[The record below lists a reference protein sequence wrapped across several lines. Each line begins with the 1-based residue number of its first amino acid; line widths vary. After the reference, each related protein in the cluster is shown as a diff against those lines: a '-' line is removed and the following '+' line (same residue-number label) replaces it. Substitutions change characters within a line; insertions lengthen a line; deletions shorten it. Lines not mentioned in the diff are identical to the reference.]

1 MNGIDLLTHAR
12 LALIDGRPEDALTAI
27 SRFHDQGG
35 GLDRDDVPRARY
47 LLTELAALAESGRE
61 GVVAARQ
68 HLTTAIE
75 VASGVAAYDSD
86 GQRVRNPADRR
97 RPMRF

>member
-1 MNGIDLLTHAR
+1 MNGIDLLVHAR

-27 SRFHDQGG
+27 NRFHDQGDSLNHG
-35 GLDRDDVPRARY
+35 EVPRARE

-61 GVVAARQ
+61 GVIAARQ

-97 RPMRF
+97 PPMRF